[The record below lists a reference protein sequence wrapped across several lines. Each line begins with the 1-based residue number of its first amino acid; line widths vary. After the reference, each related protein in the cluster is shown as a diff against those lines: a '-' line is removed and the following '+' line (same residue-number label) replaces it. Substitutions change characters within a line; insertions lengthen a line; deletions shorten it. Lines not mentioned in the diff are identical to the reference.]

1 MNQSKIKMNNISS
14 GGDNNNVDSPANVEE
29 QLVVVRS
36 DLVATAGPGGGG
48 VVNGGQGGPAEKF
61 AFSQLMRQMA
71 QKYQDKNETTAERY
85 ERIKEHIVVVDFL
98 AEQLN
103 MSPTPN
109 WICYISN
116 IENVLFL
123 T

>member
-1 MNQSKIKMNNISS
+1 MNNISP
-14 GGDNNNVDSPANVEE
+14 GDNNNVDSPANVEE

-36 DLVATAGPGGGG
+36 DLVATAGAGGGG

-85 ERIKEHIVVVDFL
+85 ERIKEDILVVHFL
-98 AEQLN
+98 AKWFNLSPFSLSLN
-103 MSPTPN
+103 MQSSP
-109 WICYISN
+109 
-116 IENVLFL
+116 
-123 T
+123 

>member
-1 MNQSKIKMNNISS
+1 MSS

-36 DLVATAGPGGGG
+36 DLVATAGPGGGGG

-116 IENVLFL
+116 IENFLFL